1 MENTDLGPDGG
12 DGDRDGAGSGDD
24 PDRRSGRPDA
34 PTPFG
39 PSSPLLERH
48 WEALLDD
55 AAATAEIYREEGWDV
70 LELHPTDAAALTDAE
85 APGIEVTV
93 PTNEFERLDSWV
105 EDGRFGAYE
114 VYRAETGRVF
124 LLVVARDETRRRVVC
139 VPAHYGFESVSA
151 LADRA
156 DATSRFLTHVLG
168 SGGER
173 VTLTHDDPGPFFP
186 GGGSGSS
193 GSEGNDA
200 EKDGD
205 HRTSGSGSGDG

>member
-1 MENTDLGPDGG
+1 M
-12 DGDRDGAGSGDD
+12 GSATV
-24 PDRRSGRPDA
+24 RRHSA
-34 PTPFG
+34 PRTIIHLNVNF
-39 PSSPLLERH
+39 
-48 WEALLDD
+48 
-55 AAATAEIYREEGWDV
+55 TTQYRFIV
-70 LELHPTDAAALTDAE
+70 LRAE
-85 APGIEVTV
+85 AGPETSAPGHVHPI
-93 PTNEFERLDSWV
+93 
-105 EDGRFGAYE
+105 
-114 VYRAETGRVF
+114 RAETGRVF

-200 EKDGD
+200 ERDGD
-205 HRTSGSGSGDG
+205 HRTSGSGSGSGDG